1 MKKAVMLAVVV
12 GTVALTSIKRG
23 GAVEPNS
30 TNVMA
35 SVPTSFSFMEEQGN
49 DEDILVLVKSE
60 EVYVWGDDNV
70 IEPTE
75 LTVGYYIVRDDETT
89 MQEVAKSLEIT
100 EEYLMSFNKDYRG
113 EMTDKLARY
122 ALVEIPDADW
132 RNLSAK
138 VYCFTNDGNCLSQ
151 IAEYFYTSVENILE
165 LNPSIKDE
173 NLIHTDCC
181 MRVH

>member
-138 VYCFTNDGNCLSQ
+138 VYCFTNDGN
-151 IAEYFYTSVENILE
+151 
-165 LNPSIKDE
+165 
-173 NLIHTDCC
+173 
-181 MRVH
+181 